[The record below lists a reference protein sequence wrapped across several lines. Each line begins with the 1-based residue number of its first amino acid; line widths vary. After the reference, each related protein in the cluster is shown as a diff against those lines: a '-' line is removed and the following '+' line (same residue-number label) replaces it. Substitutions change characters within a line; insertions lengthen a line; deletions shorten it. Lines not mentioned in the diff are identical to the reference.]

1 MAKLDDEMQ
10 PKVTIYA
17 KKLKLFPPIDLRPVI
32 DKKDPLREHLRRL
45 PKSAGN

>member
-1 MAKLDDEMQ
+1 MTKLDEEMQ
-10 PKVTIYA
+10 PTVKFGEQKYNLFA
-17 KKLKLFPPIDLRPVI
+17 LLQLKPVI

>member
-1 MAKLDDEMQ
+1 MTKLDDEMQ
-10 PKVTIYA
+10 PTIKFKD
-17 KKLKLFPPIDLRPVI
+17 KKHNLFTRIQLRPVI

>member
-1 MAKLDDEMQ
+1 MTKLDDEMQ
-10 PKVTIYA
+10 PTVEFKD
-17 KKLKLFPPIDLRPVI
+17 KKYNLFPPIQLKPVI